1 MRASPSNCLIVLL
14 KSDRIFVRYLVYF
27 ILRSVRNIRVT
38 WRGVGG
44 AVFICGSV
52 MSACFPALVSHSPR
66 GGLEASAS
74 SGTGCSEWFSGC
86 DCLRG
91 WLVTCGTQ

>member
-44 AVFICGSV
+44 
-52 MSACFPALVSHSPR
+52 
-66 GGLEASAS
+66 GLYLYVAAS
-74 SGTGCSEWFSGC
+74 
-86 DCLRG
+86 
-91 WLVTCGTQ
+91 

>member
-38 WRGVGG
+38 RRGVGG
-44 AVFICGSV
+44 
-52 MSACFPALVSHSPR
+52 
-66 GGLEASAS
+66 GLYLYVAAS
-74 SGTGCSEWFSGC
+74 
-86 DCLRG
+86 
-91 WLVTCGTQ
+91 